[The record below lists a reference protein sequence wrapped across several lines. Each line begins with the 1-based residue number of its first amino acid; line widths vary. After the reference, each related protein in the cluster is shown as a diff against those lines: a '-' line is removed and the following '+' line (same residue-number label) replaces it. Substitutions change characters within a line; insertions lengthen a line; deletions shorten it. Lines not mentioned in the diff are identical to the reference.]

1 MLACGTMARI
11 TREVVEHV
19 AGLARLSLSDDAAA
33 RLASELDTIL
43 DYAQLLQ
50 EVDTAGV
57 EPTAHPV
64 ALPTP
69 LREDRPGPALEADVA
84 LANAPE
90 RRDSAFVVPRV
101 IGDEDAG

>member
-1 MLACGTMARI
+1 MARI
-11 TREVVEHV
+11 TRETALHV
-19 AGLARLSLSDDAAA
+19 ASLARLSLSDDEAERMAA
-33 RLASELDTIL
+33 ELDTIL
-43 DYAQLLQ
+43 EYARQLQ
-50 EVDTAGV
+50 DVDTRGV

-64 ALPTP
+64 PLPTP
-69 LREDRPGPALEADVA
+69 MRDDRPEPALDPELA

>member
-1 MLACGTMARI
+1 MARI
-11 TREVVEHV
+11 TRETALRV
-19 AGLARLSLSDDAAA
+19 AALARLSLSGDEAE
-33 RLASELDTIL
+33 RMASELDRVLEYVEQLREL
-43 DYAQLLQ
+43 D
-50 EVDTAGV
+50 TRGV

-64 ALPTP
+64 PLPTP
-69 LREDRPGPALEADVA
+69 MRDDRPVPALDPELA

>member
-1 MLACGTMARI
+1 MARI

-19 AGLARLSLSDDAAA
+19 ATLARLSLSDEEAA
-33 RLASELDTIL
+33 RMAGELDTVL
-43 DYAQLLQ
+43 AYAEQLQ
-50 EVDTAGV
+50 QVDTGGV

-64 ALPTP
+64 PLPTP
-69 LREDRPGPALEADVA
+69 LREDRPGPALDPDLA
-84 LANAPE
+84 LANAPA